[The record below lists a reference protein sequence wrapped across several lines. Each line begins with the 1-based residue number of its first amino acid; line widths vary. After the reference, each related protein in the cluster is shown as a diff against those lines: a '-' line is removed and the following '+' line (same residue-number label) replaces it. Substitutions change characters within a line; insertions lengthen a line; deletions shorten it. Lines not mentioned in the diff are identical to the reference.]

1 MKKVVFSSRNEM
13 LDKKMGLVIGR
24 HQIPVNDYIFD
35 EEGFDVFDFNYMKD
49 KVHEKLYDTKSLE
62 LYVTG
67 LTVALVEV
75 INYCVYN
82 DIDLTLYHFNR
93 DTNEY
98 IPQEVTIFNKDSY
111 YRGAD
116 GKFPR
121 KKGEN

>member
-13 LDKKMGLVIGR
+13 LDKKMGLIEGR
-24 HQIPVNDYIFD
+24 HDMPVSDYIFKD
-35 EEGFDVFDFNYMKD
+35 GDFDVFDFGWMKNR
-49 KVHEKLYDTKSLE
+49 VHEALFDTKSLD

-82 DIDLTLYHFNR
+82 DIDLTLYHYNKE
-93 DTNEY
+93 TGEY
-98 IPQEVTIFNKDSY
+98 VSQEVTIFNKDSY
-111 YRGAD
+111 FRGAD

-121 KKGEN
+121 NRGEI